1 MEDLT
6 PDEARKVL
14 NVSRNT
20 MYRLLRSGRLKS
32 YQLPTESGV
41 GGIYRIRQV
50 DLDKF
55 RETK

>member
-1 MEDLT
+1 MTEDLT

-20 MYRLLRSGRLKS
+20 MYRLLRSGRLPS
-32 YQLPTESGV
+32 YRLPVESGE
-41 GGIYRIRQV
+41 GLYRIRQS

-55 RETK
+55 RGAK